1 MPEIQ
6 QVLFEWGDP
15 GDATS
20 AVLYIGKATIGV
32 GVDDPGWEIRKF
44 FYDVIGGKA
53 QVSEIK
59 TLNGKAWSARAG
71 LSW

>member
-15 GDATS
+15 GDGTQQ
-20 AVLYIGKATIGV
+20 VIYVGKAAIGFD
-32 GVDDPGWEIRKF
+32 VDSPEWQIKKF
-44 FYDVIGGKA
+44 FYSLAGGSS

-59 TLNGKAWSARAG
+59 TLNGKSWTDRAAYAW
-71 LSW
+71 